1 MLARSPGAAARG
13 CLLAASLAAAV
24 PAAASSFSIAPI
36 RVEMGA
42 GRSRGVL
49 TLHNDGAVPVTVQVE
64 SVAWSQPGGKD
75 QYGPT
80 HDLITTPPVF
90 VVPANSEQIV
100 RVALRRDADATR
112 ELAYRL
118 FFEEVPAQSDKS
130 FNGLQVALRIGIPVF
145 VAPTVKPTAALSWQL
160 RHAAAGRLQIE
171 ASNHGTAH
179 LQVTDFAV
187 QFGSQSPVHVGGA
200 RYVLPDSAVSWD
212 LSAPADFDPKAPVHV
227 HGFSDQ
233 GEISADVAASP

>member
-1 MLARSPGAAARG
+1 MLARSAGAAARG
-13 CLLAASLAAAV
+13 WLLALALTAAM
-24 PAAASSFSIAPI
+24 PAAASSFSLSPI

-49 TLHNDGAVPVTVQVE
+49 TLHNDSDAPVTVQVL
-64 SVAWSQPGGKD
+64 SVAWSQPGGAD
-75 QYGPT
+75 QYAPT

-118 FFEEVPAQSDKS
+118 FFEEVPTETSQS
-130 FNGLQVALRIGIPVF
+130 FNGLHVALRIGVPVF
-145 VAPTVKPTAALSWQL
+145 IAPAAKPAPALSWQL
-160 RHAAAGRLQIE
+160 RRTAGGLQIE

-187 QFGSQSPVHVGGA
+187 QFGSQSPVHVSGA
-200 RYVLPDSAVSWD
+200 RYVLPDSAVSWS
-212 LSAPADFDPKAPVHV
+212 LAAPTGFDPTAPVHI

-233 GEISADVAASP
+233 GEISADVTASP